1 MKRLDKYLVVY
12 VFSKF
17 DDISRF
23 KNFINSYKDNPPGYP
38 HKFLICFKLLD
49 DSKLNLCRS
58 IASNITYDEFI
69 DPVQENDFEFK
80 TMERAIQKYND
91 YIVLFLISHCC
102 FEKKNWLKIISEAF
116 NDNSFMGFSG
126 SNESIFSSLRFKK
139 FWKIY
144 SYLKQYFNLKKNFQ
158 KFPNPHIRGPSF
170 VLKQSDFLEYVQNKK
185 YLDKMDAVK
194 TECGKYSMTNF
205 FIRKGYSVFII
216 NSSGK
221 KYDLNNMEESMTYCN
236 APVADVL
243 ISDRH
248 HRKYQLLSDEER
260 IKTKKKVWANY

>member
-1 MKRLDKYLVVY
+1 MKRFDKFLVVY

-49 DSKLNLCRS
+49 NVKLNLCRS
-58 IASNITYDEFI
+58 IASDIIYEEFI

-80 TMERAIQKYND
+80 TMERAIQKYNE

-102 FEKKNWLKIISEAF
+102 FEKKNWLKIISEVF
-116 NDNSFMGFSG
+116 NDSTFMGFSG
-126 SNESIFSSLRFKK
+126 SNESIFTSLRFKK

-144 SYLKQYFNLKKNFQ
+144 SYLKQYFNLKKNFH

-170 VLKQSDFLEYVQNKK
+170 VLKQIDFLEYVQNKK

-194 TECGKYSMTNF
+194 TECGKDSMTNF
-205 FIRKGYSVFII
+205 FIRKGYNVYVI
-216 NSSGK
+216 NSSGE
-221 KYDLNNMEESMTYCN
+221 KYDLSNLEQSNTYCN
-236 APVADVL
+236 TPVADVL

-248 HRKYQLLSDEER
+248 HRKYQLLSNEER
-260 IKTKKKVWANY
+260 TKTKKKVWGNF

>member
-1 MKRLDKYLVVY
+1 MKRFDKFLVVY

-49 DSKLNLCRS
+49 NVKLNLCRS
-58 IASNITYDEFI
+58 IASDIIYEEFI

-80 TMERAIQKYND
+80 TMERAIQKYNE

-102 FEKKNWLKIISEAF
+102 FEKKNWLKTINEAF

-144 SYLKQYFNLKKNFQ
+144 SYLKQYFNLKKNFH

-170 VLKQSDFLEYVQNKK
+170 VLKQIDFLEYVQNKK

-194 TECGKYSMTNF
+194 TECGKDSMTNF
-205 FIRKGYSVFII
+205 FIRKGYNVYVI
-216 NSSGK
+216 NSSGE
-221 KYDLNNMEESMTYCN
+221 KYDLSNLEQSDTYCN
-236 APVADVL
+236 TPVADVL

-248 HRKYQLLSDEER
+248 HRKYQLLSNEER
-260 IKTKKKVWANY
+260 TKTKKKSLG